1 MDLCRIIKRSGVF
14 LCLSLIL
21 YAENAAAF
29 PLPTQDMA
37 RLAQSAK
44 TTKLQIDE
52 IYQEYQSTMHIIK
65 QIQNGGYAAAAKEL
79 FGKIQNGDYDRYGGM
94 VKNLGVSLETGA
106 ANAQAV
112 ASKKEKRKEINEKLA
127 EKELQRKKEAAEEAQ
142 AKAEQKQKE
151 SEGLAK
157 KSAWSKAYSWVKK
170 NSVSAVDAI
179 SSGVNT
185 LENGGSLKDVYK
197 NTKGSVGNI
206 ADNMKNDA
214 KEEAAIKEKIKE
226 REAKEAAYEKNK
238 KEFEE
243 SQKEREAE
251 MEKEN
256 EKINDDISNQ
266 FENWQ
271 NSRKN
276 S

>member
-1 MDLCRIIKRSGVF
+1 MDLCGTIKRSGVL

-21 YAENAAAF
+21 CAENASAF

-44 TTKLQIDE
+44 ATKLQIDE
-52 IYQEYQSTMHIIK
+52 IYQEYQSNMHIIQ
-65 QIQNGGYAAAAKEL
+65 QIQNGGYAAAAREL

-127 EKELQRKKEAAEEAQ
+127 KKELERKKKAAEEAK
-142 AKAEQKQKE
+142 AKADQKQKE

-157 KSAWSKAYSWVKK
+157 KSAWDKAYSWVKK

-179 SSGVNT
+179 SSGVST
-185 LENGGSLKDVYK
+185 IENGGSVKDIYN
-197 NTKGSVGNI
+197 NTKGSIGNI
-206 ADNMKNDA
+206 AGNMKDEA
-214 KEEAAIKEKIKE
+214 EEEAAIREKQEQRI
-226 REAKEAAYEKNK
+226 REQQEEEIRKGLDEFKKKQNEQLLNDTLRQNDPTKNLGK
-238 KEFEE
+238 PGK
-243 SQKEREAE
+243 
-251 MEKEN
+251 
-256 EKINDDISNQ
+256 
-266 FENWQ
+266 
-271 NSRKN
+271 
-276 S
+276 

>member
-44 TTKLQIDE
+44 TIKLQIDE
-52 IYQEYQSTMHIIK
+52 IYQEYQSNMNIIK
-65 QIQNGGYAAAAKEL
+65 QIQNGGYASAAREL
-79 FGKIQNGDYDRYGGM
+79 FGKVQNGEYDRYGGM
-94 VKNLGVSLETGA
+94 VKNVGASLETGA

-127 EKELQRKKEAAEEAQ
+127 EKELQRKKEEAEKAQ
-142 AKAEQKQKE
+142 AKADQKQKE

-170 NSVSAVDAI
+170 NSVSAVDTV

-185 LENGGSLKDVYK
+185 IENGGSIKDIYN
-197 NTKGSVGNI
+197 NTKGSLGNI
-206 ADNMKNDA
+206 AGNMKDDA
-214 KEEAAIKEKIKE
+214 DEEAAIREKQEQRAAEEQAKQIKE
-226 REAKEAAYEKNK
+226 NLDKLE
-238 KEFEE
+238 
-243 SQKEREAE
+243 QK
-251 MEKEN
+251 MN
-256 EKINDDISNQ
+256 EQTINDLLKKNDPT
-266 FENWQ
+266 ENLG
-271 NSRKN
+271 K
-276 S
+276 